1 MMLKKIHDSY
11 STYNILMVNNN
22 YTLSQNLQT
31 CTEAGSF
38 FFNRKVNLEILL
50 VKWLS
55 IISACN

>member
-1 MMLKKIHDSY
+1 MMLKKINDIY

-22 YTLSQNLQT
+22 YTLSQNLHT

-38 FFNRKVNLEILL
+38 FLTEVILEILL